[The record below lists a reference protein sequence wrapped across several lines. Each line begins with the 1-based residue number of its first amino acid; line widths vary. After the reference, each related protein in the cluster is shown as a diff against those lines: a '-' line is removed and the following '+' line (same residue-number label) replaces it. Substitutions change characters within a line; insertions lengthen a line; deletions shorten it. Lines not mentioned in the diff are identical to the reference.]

1 LFDSGK
7 GLPPGMMWGLR
18 RGLQIGT
25 RPGVAALDMRSEGT
39 NAMTIDKSIGREMPW
54 RRRGPAGARTGSL
67 ILDRHLSET
76 LEEERDTLAAR
87 EELKRQREARQ
98 N

>member
-1 LFDSGK
+1 
-7 GLPPGMMWGLR
+7 
-18 RGLQIGT
+18 
-25 RPGVAALDMRSEGT
+25 
-39 NAMTIDKSIGREMPW
+39 MTIGREMPY

-76 LEEERDTLAAR
+76 LEEQQETQRARAALRAERG
-87 EELKRQREARQ
+87 EARP